1 VFQKS
6 LLFISFL
13 LILTGCGART
23 GAAVK
28 NYHLLNQF
36 ISNKD
41 YTETSN
47 IIFEMSKYCASGVY
61 VYKRQQFNSIHK
73 TIISSKLVNRNNYYM
88 SVEIT
93 PNDNNT
99 SEVKIYDYYDFEMTR
114 RMASVI
120 ENWVNKDS
128 NICVQGF

>member
-1 VFQKS
+1 MFQKN

-23 GAAVK
+23 GVGVK

-41 YTETSN
+41 YIETSN
-47 IIFEMSKYCASGVY
+47 IIFDMSKYCSSGLY
-61 VYKRQQFNSIHK
+61 EYKRQQFNSIQK
-73 TIISSKLVNRNNYYM
+73 TVISSKLVNRNDYYM

-99 SEVKIYDYYDFEMTR
+99 SEVKIYDYYDFETTR
-114 RMASVI
+114 KMANTI